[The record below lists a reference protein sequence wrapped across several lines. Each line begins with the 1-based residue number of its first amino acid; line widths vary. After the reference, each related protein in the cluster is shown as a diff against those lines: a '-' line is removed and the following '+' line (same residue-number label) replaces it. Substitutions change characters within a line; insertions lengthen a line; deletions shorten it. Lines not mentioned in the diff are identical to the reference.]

1 MRRHLVAAL
10 VALPAAVLVLLGLPL
25 ALERDDQ
32 AVRQLSHSRI
42 QQARAMKNLAAE
54 VARSG
59 DSAKAREHIA
69 DFQDRTGG
77 RVQVYDVSGR
87 ALVGALCILSADELR
102 QREPVQAALRGDFV
116 DSGEQKVSWQAAEL
130 VVAVPVIEHGRLV
143 AVVVICSF
151 LDDLQVDVV
160 TQWILIAVVALF
172 ALALGALLAEPL
184 ARWILR
190 PIRFLERAALDFAA
204 GDHHARVPVDQGP
217 PELRVLAETFN
228 HLAEQVQHQVRVQQS
243 FVADASHQ
251 LRSPLVALSLRLEN
265 LEPYLDEEGA
275 ARLALA
281 LQEADRMSRIL
292 NALLLLARSESQ
304 DQPAQPVDALA
315 VLEER
320 VASWRLVA
328 APKSVDI
335 DIDMVDGAELLVA
348 AIPGT
353 LDQILDVFVDNALKV
368 SPSGSRLRLRV
379 IADGPAVAVQCQDHG
394 PGMSAADRSRACDR
408 FWRGPDAVPDEGS
421 GLGLAIAASLARA
434 NGGEVLLER
443 APTGGLHAE
452 VRLPAWQ
459 PPVTE
464 PFAAPAAIEPVR
476 R

>member
-10 VALPAAVLVLLGLPL
+10 VSLPAAVLVLLGLPL

-32 AVRQLSHSRI
+32 AVRQLTHARI
-42 QQARAMKNLAAE
+42 QQARELKDLAVE
-54 VARSG
+54 VAREG
-59 DSAKAREHIA
+59 ESARARQQIA
-69 DFQDRTGG
+69 DFQDQSGG
-77 RVQVYDVSGR
+77 RVQVYDLAGR
-87 ALVGALCILSADELR
+87 ALVGALCILPADELR
-102 QREPVQAALRGDFV
+102 EQEPVRAALRGDVV
-116 DSGEQKVSWQAAEL
+116 DSSEQHVSWQAAEL
-130 VVAVPVIEHGRLV
+130 VVAVPVIEAGQLV

-151 LDDLQVDVV
+151 LDDLQIDVL
-160 TQWILIAVVALF
+160 TQWTLIGAVALF
-172 ALALGALLAEPL
+172 ALAVGAFLAEPL

-190 PIRFLERAALDFAA
+190 PIRYLERAARDFAA
-204 GDHHARVPVDQGP
+204 GDHHARVPIDHGP

-228 HLAEQVQHQVRVQQS
+228 HLAEQVQQQVRIQQS

-265 LEPYLDEEGA
+265 LEPYLDGVGA
-275 ARLALA
+275 ARLGLALA
-281 LQEADRMSRIL
+281 EADRMSRIL
-292 NALLLLARSESQ
+292 NALLLLARSESSNR
-304 DQPAQPVDALA
+304 PAQAVDALA

-328 APKSVDI
+328 APKSIGI
-335 DIDMVDGAELLVA
+335 DIDVVEGADQLVA

-353 LDQILDVFVDNALKV
+353 LDQILDVFLDNALKV
-368 SPSGSRLRLRV
+368 SPSDSSLRLRIV
-379 IADGPAVAVQCQDHG
+379 GDGPVVAVQCQDQG

-408 FWRGPDAVPDEGS
+408 FWRGPGAPPYEGS

-452 VRLPAWQ
+452 VRLPAWEA
-459 PPVTE
+459 PREPVANRAVTE
-464 PFAAPAAIEPVR
+464 AVR

>member
-32 AVRQLSHSRI
+32 AVRELFKART
-42 QQARAMKNLAAE
+42 QQARAMKEMAAE
-54 VARSG
+54 VARHG
-59 DSAKAREHIA
+59 ASATARERIA

-77 RVQVYDVSGR
+77 RVQLYDVTGR
-87 ALVGALCILSADELR
+87 PLVGALCILSPGELR
-102 QREPVQAALRGDFV
+102 GQEPVRAALRGDFA
-116 DSGEQKVSWQAAEL
+116 DSADQHVSWQAAEL
-130 VVAVPVIEHGRLV
+130 VIAVPVIEQGRLV

-151 LDDLQVDVV
+151 LDDLRIDVL
-160 TQWILIAVVALF
+160 TQLILIAVAALV

-190 PIRFLERAALDFAA
+190 PIRYLERAALDFAA
-204 GDHHARVPVDQGP
+204 GEHHARVPVDQGP

-265 LEPYLDEEGA
+265 LEPHLDADGA
-275 ARLALA
+275 ERLALA
-281 LQEADRMSRIL
+281 VVEADRMSRIL
-292 NALLLLARSESQ
+292 NALLLLARSESH
-304 DQPAQPVDALA
+304 DQPGQPVDALA

-328 APKSVDI
+328 TPKSVRI
-335 DIDMVDGAELLVA
+335 DIDESPGLFVS

-353 LDQILDVFVDNALKV
+353 LDQILDVFIDNALRA
-368 SPSGSRLRLRV
+368 SPSGTSLRLRV
-379 IADGPAVAVQCQDHG
+379 VGDSHVVAVQCQDQG
-394 PGMSAADRSRACDR
+394 PGMSAADRARACDR
-408 FWRGPDAVPDEGS
+408 FWRGPDAESGEGS

-452 VRLPAWQ
+452 VRLPAWV
-459 PPVTE
+459 PPASG
-464 PFAAPAAIEPVR
+464 PCPSPAASEGAR

>member
-10 VALPAAVLVLLGLPL
+10 LVLPTIVLVLLGLPL
-25 ALERDDQ
+25 AAARDDQ
-32 AVRQLSHSRI
+32 AVRELTHVRT
-42 QQARAMKNLAAE
+42 QQAREMKDLASE
-54 VARSG
+54 VVRSG
-59 DSAKAREHIA
+59 DSAGARARIA

-77 RVQVYDVSGR
+77 RMQVYDPAGE
-87 ALVGALCILSADELR
+87 ALVGALCVLTPQEIRSK
-102 QREPVQAALRGDFV
+102 EPVEAALRGDFL
-116 DSGEQKVSWQAAEL
+116 DSAEQRVSWRAKEL
-130 VVAVPVIEHGRLV
+130 VVAVPVIEAGQLV

-151 LDDLQVDVV
+151 LDDLQVDVM
-160 TQWILIAVVALF
+160 TAWTIIAVIALL
-172 ALALGALLAEPL
+172 ALAVGAFLAEPL
-184 ARWILR
+184 ARWMLK
-190 PIRFLERAALDFAA
+190 PIRYLERAALDFAA

-265 LEPYLDEEGA
+265 LEPYVDENGA
-275 ARLALA
+275 PRLAQALA
-281 LQEADRMSRIL
+281 EAERMSRIL

-304 DQPAQPVDALA
+304 EQPAHPVDALA

-328 APKSVDI
+328 TPRSVGI
-335 DIDMVDGAELLVA
+335 DIVEGSDGLIA

-353 LDQILDVFVDNALKV
+353 LDQILDVFLDNAVRL
-368 SPSGSRLRLRV
+368 SPGGGSIRLRV
-379 IADGPAVAVQCQDHG
+379 VADGGVVAVQCQDQG
-394 PGMSAADRSRACDR
+394 PGMTALERTRACDR
-408 FWRGPDAVPDEGS
+408 FWRGPGAVPGEGS
-421 GLGLAIAASLARA
+421 GLGLAIAASLSRA

-443 APTGGLHAE
+443 SPTGGLHAE

-459 PPVTE
+459 QP
-464 PFAAPAAIEPVR
+464 AARVPAGPAAIEAR
-476 R
+476 RR